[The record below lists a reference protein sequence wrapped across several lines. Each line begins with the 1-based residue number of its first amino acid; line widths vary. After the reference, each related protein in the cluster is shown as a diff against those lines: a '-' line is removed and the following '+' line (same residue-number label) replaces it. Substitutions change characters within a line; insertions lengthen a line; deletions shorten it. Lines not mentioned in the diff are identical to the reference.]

1 MRICELWVDIYK
13 IVKVVCVLFTCYK
26 YSLQYYFIL
35 HDQEIKSNVSL
46 CMHCYNREKKCIL
59 FFSNLNITL

>member
-1 MRICELWVDIYK
+1 MSICE
-13 IVKVVCVLFTCYK
+13 VVCVLFTCYK

-46 CMHCYNREKKCIL
+46 CMHCYNWKKKRIS